1 MEALILILFTV
12 IKMNKNAIIKYSRSK
27 IFLSLVLGFF
37 VVNAYA
43 ITDQLYIGETIYLND
58 STITDVVIGN
68 DQVVKA
74 KKVGRKGVALTG
86 VTAGDTTVKIWNGDR
101 YYSSEIHV
109 SPSNLK
115 KTLEDLRPAL
125 AVIPNVSLT
134 TVGDNV
140 VIQGSDIS
148 PEHKERIDN
157 YASMF
162 KNVINLTKTKEN
174 NVKEKQKMIYLDVR
188 IVEISTSS
196 TKEIGINW
204 NTASIDGP
212 KFGIIGDFKRSNLFQ
227 SELNPLAGSIPALPK
242 IDPFQTYFGLASF
255 IDSKINLLQENGTAK
270 IIARPLLSCKNGGS
284 ANFLSGGQV
293 PFQIASATGTPSV
306 DFKDYGIK
314 LNINPTITDD
324 GIVAKILAEVSN
336 IDLSVQVAG
345 MPGFLT
351 RRTET
356 EFVVGQGQTLVL
368 SGLVN
373 AESSTGQSAVP
384 GLGKIPVLGN
394 LFKSKLNIGKQNEL
408 VFFVTPYVYEGEF
421 GGKINDVGHAA
432 DNVVSDEL
440 GTGLILPKY
449 YNNQRENINEITNSK

>member
-1 MEALILILFTV
+1 
-12 IKMNKNAIIKYSRSK
+12 MNKPLIKKNPRNKLY
-27 IFLSLVLGFF
+27 IALVLGCLAI
-37 VVNAYA
+37 NANA
-43 ITDQLYIGETIYLND
+43 FTDQMYIGETIYLND
-58 STITDVVIGN
+58 PTITDVVIGN
-68 DQVVKA
+68 DQIVKA
-74 KKVGRKGVALTG
+74 KKVGSKGVALTG
-86 VTAGDTTVKIWNGDR
+86 VTAGDTTVKIWNGER
-101 YYSSEIHV
+101 YYSSDIHV

-115 KTLEDLRPAL
+115 KTLEDLRL
-125 AVIPNVSLT
+125 LLGDIPNISLK
-134 TVGDNV
+134 TVGDSV
-140 VIQGSDIS
+140 VIQGTNIS
-148 PEHKERIDN
+148 LEHKERIDN
-157 YASMF
+157 YAAMF

-174 NVKEKQKMIYLDVR
+174 NVQEKQKMIYLDVR

-212 KFGIIGDFKRSNLFQ
+212 KFGIIGDFKRSDLFQ
-227 SELNPLAGSIPALPK
+227 SEINPLADNIPVLPK

-255 IDSKINLLQENGTAK
+255 IDSRINLLQENGTAK

-293 PFQIASATGTPSV
+293 PYQTAGATGTPSI

-314 LNINPTITDD
+314 LDINPTITDD

-345 MPGFLT
+345 TPGFLT

-373 AESSTGQSAVP
+373 AEHSTGQSAVP
-384 GLGKIPVLGN
+384 GLGKIPVLGQ
-394 LFKSKLNIGKQNEL
+394 LFKSKANIGKQNEL

-421 GGKINDVGHAA
+421 GRKIDDAGEAA
-432 DNVVSDEL
+432 DNVVIDEL
-440 GTGLILPKY
+440 GSGLILPKH
-449 YNNQRENINEITNSK
+449 YNNHKENIDEITNSK